1 MTVITSRV
9 GDRVAP
15 RRRQEQV
22 DESGA
27 GDPPRKV
34 ISKERG
40 RSTTRLPDFRF
51 RNQNAPKNS
60 AMKFSSALVL
70 NSVENG
76 GRDQRERK

>member
-22 DESGA
+22 QTNQERET
-27 GDPPRKV
+27 PRKV
-34 ISKERG
+34 ISKERS
-40 RSTTRLPDFRF
+40 RSTTRLREFRF

-60 AMKFSSALVL
+60 AMKFSCVL
-70 NSVENG
+70 NSIENG
-76 GRDQRERK
+76 SRNQRERK